1 MKEYIITYNYGY
13 GDEIE
18 IIEAENESEA
28 LDLAEQAWREG
39 AEMQSDY
46 AVIGEATDELKDEH
60 GL

>member
-28 LDLAEQAWREG
+28 LYLAEQAWREG

-60 GL
+60 YL